1 MGILEENER
10 LEGLDKKYIWHPFTQ
25 MKEWI
30 EDKPIIIAEGRDCFL
45 KDIYGRWYLDGVSS
59 LWVNVYGHRKK
70 EIDDAIKEQIDNIAH
85 STLLGLS
92 NVPAIRLAEKLIQ
105 IVQKAFQLPL
115 HPPLTKGGTKGGEI
129 NPPLPP
135 FSKGGIYGFEKGGSG
150 GGINSSL
157 VTRHSS
163 LAKVFYSDDGS
174 TSVEVA
180 LKMAFQY
187 WKHKGVSGKNTFV
200 CLNNAYHGDTI
211 GAVSVG
217 GIDIFHKA
225 FEPLLFK
232 TCRAPSP
239 YCYRC
244 ELGNSYPDCEFA
256 CLDKLEEIFRAH
268 LNEIAAMIIE
278 PMIQAAGG
286 MITSPPGYLR
296 GVRAL
301 CNQYGILM
309 IADEVAT
316 GFGRTGRMF
325 ACEYEGVMPDI
336 LCLSKGIT
344 GGYLPLAVTLAT
356 DEIYSAFL
364 GEFRDLKTFFHGH
377 SYTGNPLAC
386 AAAVACLDLF
396 EKENVLE
403 NLKGKTEILDKW
415 LKQILSLKHVGD
427 VRNIGLMAGVELVKD
442 KETKEPYD
450 WAEKIGWRVA
460 YHARDKGV
468 IIRPLGNIAVI
479 MPPLS
484 ISGQN
489 LNQLLKVIKE
499 AIVSATK
506 EN

>member
-1 MGILEENER
+1 MGIIEKNKRLEE
-10 LEGLDKKYIWHPFTQ
+10 LDKKYIWHPFTQ
-25 MKEWI
+25 MREWN
-30 EDKPIIIAEGRDCFL
+30 EDKPIIISEGRDCFL

-59 LWVNVYGHRKK
+59 LWVNVFGHKKK

-92 NVPAIRLAEKLIQ
+92 NVPAIKLAEKLVQ
-105 IVQKAFQLPL
+105 IV
-115 HPPLTKGGTKGGEI
+115 
-129 NPPLPP
+129 
-135 FSKGGIYGFEKGGSG
+135 
-150 GGINSSL
+150 NSSL

-163 LAKVFYSDDGS
+163 LNKVFYSDDGS

-187 WKHKGVSGKNTFV
+187 WKHKGVPGRNTFV
-200 CLNNAYHGDTI
+200 CLSNAYHGDTI

-232 TCRAPSP
+232 TYRAPSP

-244 ELGNSYPDCEFA
+244 ELGKTYPDCGLA
-256 CLDKLEEIFRAH
+256 CLNELDEIFRAH

-286 MITSPPGYLR
+286 MITSPPGYLK

-309 IADEVAT
+309 VADEVAT

-325 ACEYEGVMPDI
+325 ACEYEGVIPDL

-356 DEIYSAFL
+356 DEIYGAFL

-396 EKENVLE
+396 EKEHILE
-403 NLKGKTEILDKW
+403 NLTGKAEILDKW
-415 LKQILSLKHVGD
+415 LKQILSLEHVGD

-450 WAEKIGWRVA
+450 WAEKMGWRVA

-468 IIRPLGNIAVI
+468 IIRPLGYIVVI

-484 ISGQN
+484 ISEQN
-489 LNQLLKVIKE
+489 LNQFLTVIKE
-499 AIVSATK
+499 SIVSATGK
-506 EN
+506 N